1 MKIPNGEKF
10 QIFDEQ
16 AESLEKRGL
25 WRRASMRWLAVLD
38 AALDEPTRE
47 GAMFRRNHCQR
58 MAAKPV
64 TVQEVAE

>member
-25 WRRASMRWLAVLD
+25 WRRAAMRWLAVLD
-38 AALDEPTRE
+38 AALDEHTRE

-58 MAAKPV
+58 MATKPV
-64 TVQEVAE
+64 LSQEAAE

>member
-1 MKIPNGEKF
+1 MAYPNGEKF
-10 QIFDEQ
+10 QIFDEH

-25 WRRASMRWLAVLD
+25 WRRAAVRWLAVLD
-38 AALDEPTRE
+38 GALDEHTRE

-64 TVQEVAE
+64 MAQEVAD